1 MPPPRQPVQEDA
13 RAALALLIER
23 WHGLSDLRALA
34 DITIERGGQRQRLRG
49 VLLAK
54 APDAIRF
61 EALSPFGPPLLLM
74 TIRDGQLTVY
84 NAVKNEATMGPAT
97 AETAARVLSLPVD
110 PDDLV
115 AVLAGRTVPPKDLRV
130 AEIVAPDADGPSL
143 TLIGRLHRQRVWMD
157 FATGVVRQLEI
168 VGGRY
173 AARIVFHRD
182 GRGLLTGFDLDAAQ
196 GYVKA
201 VVRYDTLVTD
211 GGIDAERFVL
221 VIPKDAKTGPIR

>member
-1 MPPPRQPVQEDA
+1 MSARRLLSSALVAVLAAGCAIAVPPPRQPVEEDA

-49 VLLAK
+49 ALLAK

-97 AETAARVLSLPVD
+97 AASSCQLPATSSEHNESILNVHTH
-110 PDDLV
+110 
-115 AVLAGRTVPPKDLRV
+115 ASG
-130 AEIVAPDADGPSL
+130 IM
-143 TLIGRLHRQRVWMD
+143 VWY
-157 FATGVVRQLEI
+157 RS
-168 VGGRY
+168 
-173 AARIVFHRD
+173 
-182 GRGLLTGFDLDAAQ
+182 
-196 GYVKA
+196 
-201 VVRYDTLVTD
+201 
-211 GGIDAERFVL
+211 
-221 VIPKDAKTGPIR
+221 